1 MNKKKHAKA
10 QEGAEDILEEGQK
23 RVPREPQED
32 GLGGGEE
39 PSQEADKA
47 AQYLEQLVRLQADF
61 ENYRKRME
69 KEKPQFINYGKVET
83 LKKLL
88 PLYDTL
94 LKAERESANPQANVD
109 HIKQGLK
116 MIFDQFDKLFKAEGV
131 KIVSAKGKPYDPM
144 TQEVITTIAC
154 PPEQDGLVLE
164 ELAAGVEI
172 DGKTVRPAQVIVG
185 KSSEDGKEE
194 TEKQEN
200 L

>member
-1 MNKKKHAKA
+1 MNKKKHSKP
-10 QEGAEDILEEGQK
+10 QGREELLEEEGLS
-23 RVPREPQED
+23 EATQEEAA
-32 GLGGGEE
+32 GEE
-39 PSQEADKA
+39 EKTQESDKA

-61 ENYRKRME
+61 ENYRKRTE
-69 KEKPQFINYGKVET
+69 KEKPQLINYGKVET

-94 LKAERESANPQANVD
+94 LKAEGESAKPGANVE

-131 KIVSAKGKPYDPM
+131 KIISAKGKPYDPM

-154 PPEQDGLVLE
+154 PPEQDGIVLE

-185 KSSEDGKEE
+185 KSSEETKES
-194 TEKQEN
+194 EK
-200 L
+200 

>member
-1 MNKKKHAKA
+1 MNKKKHSKA
-10 QEGAEDILEEGQK
+10 Q
-23 RVPREPQED
+23 
-32 GLGGGEE
+32 GGEE
-39 PSQEADKA
+39 IPQGKQPSEEPRQEAALEDDGKEKQEDKA
-47 AQYLEQLVRLQADF
+47 GQYLEQLVRLQADF
-61 ENYRKRME
+61 ENYRKRTE
-69 KEKPQFINYGKVET
+69 KERPQLINYGKVET

-94 LKAERESANPQANVD
+94 LKAEGESAKPGANVE

-131 KIVSAKGKPYDPM
+131 KIISAKGKAYDPM
-144 TQEVITTIAC
+144 TQEVVTTIAC

-172 DGKTVRPAQVIVG
+172 DGRTVRPAQVIVG
-185 KSSEDGKEE
+185 KSSEDEKEE
-194 TEKQEN
+194 AEKQEI

>member
-1 MNKKKHAKA
+1 MNKKKHCKP
-10 QEGAEDILEEGQK
+10 QGEEELLEEDL
-23 RVPREPQED
+23 PEPQEKAVC
-32 GLGGGEE
+32 EE
-39 PSQEADKA
+39 RKEQESEKA

-61 ENYRKRME
+61 ENYRKRTE
-69 KEKPQFINYGKVET
+69 KEKPQLINYGKLET

-94 LKAERESANPQANVD
+94 LKAEGESAKPGANVE

-131 KIVSAKGKPYDPM
+131 KIISAKGKPYDPM

-154 PPEQDGLVLE
+154 PPEQDGIVLE

-185 KSSEDGKEE
+185 KSSEEAKES
-194 TEKQEN
+194 EK
-200 L
+200 

>member
-1 MNKKKHAKA
+1 MNKKKHSK
-10 QEGAEDILEEGQK
+10 
-23 RVPREPQED
+23 PQ
-32 GLGGGEE
+32 GGEE
-39 PSQEADKA
+39 LLEEEGLSEATQEEAAGEEEKTQESDKA

-61 ENYRKRME
+61 ENYRKRTE
-69 KEKPQFINYGKVET
+69 KEKPQLINYGKVET

-94 LKAERESANPQANVD
+94 LKAEGESAKPGANVE

-131 KIVSAKGKPYDPM
+131 KIISAKGKPYDPM

-154 PPEQDGLVLE
+154 PPEQDGIVLE
-164 ELAAGVEI
+164 ELSAGVEI

-185 KSSEDGKEE
+185 KSSEDEKEE
-194 TEKQEN
+194 AEKQEI